1 MVVFG
6 ERGCFRAKWL
16 FSGKVLYSAT
26 VVVLGESGCI
36 RAKVSLF
43 GQMWLYSVKLVV
55 FWAKWLYSAKY
66 FSSGKCGCNRANM
79 VVVG

>member
-1 MVVFG
+1 MVVFR

-16 FSGKVLYSAT
+16 YSAT
-26 VVVLGESGCI
+26 VVVLGQSGCI

-55 FWAKWLYSAKY
+55 FWAKWLYSAKH